1 MTTQDLHLE
10 VSRLQNLISRQ
21 LGLPLDRLIFDYAQK
36 KKGIKLDLFTINPR
50 HDESF
55 LFHSISG
62 ETKVDVL
69 QEMLDYAAK
78 SSQQEQSFT
87 VQWTQRGSGELHTS
101 YFRAHSMYEVLDKFF
116 HGREKHEY
124 VLFSITM
131 NPIA

>member
-1 MTTQDLHLE
+1 MARDLVNEPSNVLTTTEFAARLE
-10 VSRLQNLISRQ
+10 GLEA
-21 LGLPLDRLIFDYAQK
+21 LGV
-36 KKGIKLDLFTINPR
+36 
-50 HDESF
+50 
-55 LFHSISG
+55 
-62 ETKVDVL
+62 KVEVL
-69 QEMLDYAAK
+69 EEMLEYAAK

-101 YFRAHSMYEVLDKFF
+101 YFRAHTMYEVLDKFF